1 MAKVTL
7 NMSLQY
13 NRLEPSNF
21 WSQAIFETIFE
32 TKQNNEMSNL
42 WRPNCGAD
50 QKLEKSNL
58 FGMPKF
64 PEIL

>member
-21 WSQAIFETIFE
+21 WSQAIFETNFE

-42 WRPNCGAD
+42 WTPE
-50 QKLEKSNL
+50 QIVELSNH
-58 FGMPKF
+58 
-64 PEIL
+64 